1 MSTEV
6 VPETA
11 SDGTEFPTK
20 LVIEGASFDRCS
32 ISKDGKSASYR
43 CDKYRRFKC
52 ICRANGKMGKWVLK
66 GVHNDKCKQRNEITS
81 VATQDGSAL
90 DVTVVQREFVE
101 HMALNNM
108 SYPPSKIYSEMLKA
122 FGELSTVTV
131 SLKRNEVSHHLVVY

>member
-1 MSTEV
+1 
-6 VPETA
+6 
-11 SDGTEFPTK
+11 
-20 LVIEGASFDRCS
+20 
-32 ISKDGKSASYR
+32 
-43 CDKYRRFKC
+43 
-52 ICRANGKMGKWVLK
+52 MGKWVLK